1 MKEILQIIYNISFT
15 LWLPSKYSSYLRWN
29 DLRNL
34 CTSATNFNLWL
45 TVSNK
50 LARIMQ
56 RWRWWQISDSGK
68 IASYLWSRISLILKV
83 INQSKRLTN
92 ASKMNLLKWAEST
105 LWCYVKNEIIK
116 SRKKIEKLIH
126 LNISAMCSNALL
138 LKLYSSKIFQSK
150 SRNIFLWNIM

>member
-50 LARIMQ
+50 MARIMQ

-68 IASYLWSRISLILKV
+68 ISRYLWSRISLTLKV
-83 INQSKRLTN
+83 INQSKRMTN
-92 ASKMNLLKWAEST
+92 ALKMNLLKWAEST

-116 SRKKIEKLIH
+116 LRKKIEKLIH

-138 LKLYSSKIFQSK
+138 LKLYS
-150 SRNIFLWNIM
+150 

>member
-50 LARIMQ
+50 MARIMQ

-68 IASYLWSRISLILKV
+68 ISRYLWSRISLTLKV
-83 INQSKRLTN
+83 INQSKRVTN
-92 ASKMNLLKWAEST
+92 ALKMNLLKWAEST

-116 SRKKIEKLIH
+116 LRKKIEKLIH

-138 LKLYSSKIFQSK
+138 LKLYS
-150 SRNIFLWNIM
+150 